1 MENALDWGLR
11 LLVIGMGVWALKAYL
26 SERTKRIKASDQFLT
41 QCEITKL
48 CEKYKESILNETEN
62 DMSHV
67 RELIEKDLDRG
78 EERFAKLDNRLEK
91 LEEKYQITSDTLITI
106 SISLKQLIQNT
117 KTETHA

>member
-1 MENALDWGLR
+1 METALDWGFR

-48 CEKYKESILNETEN
+48 CDKYKESVLKETEN
-62 DMSHV
+62 DMGHV
-67 RELIEKDLDRG
+67 QELIEKDLERG
-78 EERFAKLDNRLEK
+78 QERFVKLDGRLEK
-91 LEEKYQITSDTLITI
+91 LEEKHQTTSDTLIKI

-117 KTETHA
+117 EAGRA